1 MAQQTRQTTTHG
13 GSDVQTTQALRE
25 QKQAQTGKQISQNTG
40 SQESSGT
47 RRSDSESS
55 QVAIGSQKSTQ
66 ESSDVSSSRAIGL
79 QRSKAEQKSREEA
92 IQEVGGSITR
102 ATNSGGKQAS
112 FEDIGSTLTFTLNL
126 VL

>member
-13 GSDVQTTQALRE
+13 GSDVQTTQALRD
-25 QKQAQTGKQISQNTG
+25 QQQAQTGRQISSNTG
-40 SQESSGT
+40 TQDSTGT

-55 QVAIGSQKSTQ
+55 QVAIGSQKTTQ
-66 ESSDVSSSRAIGL
+66 ESNDTSLSRAIGS
-79 QRSKAEQKSREEA
+79 QRSSAEQKTREEA

-102 ATNSGGKQAS
+102 ATNSGGLQAS
-112 FEDIGSTLTFTLNL
+112 FEDLGSTLSFTLQL